1 MVPEGG
7 SIVNAMKV
15 APAQQVMLKIRFLE
29 VARSASREIGVNLVC
44 GKQHD
49 SGLSLIWTMDGT
61 TITGSACAKAGFQ
74 PNVVKEAQES
84 SLIVGLVA
92 AGVGIAVVP
101 ATTRCV
107 GLPGVAY
114 RRIKG
119 KDAHSTLYLA
129 RRKNDTSVHAKKL
142 LKALR
147 LRRISSASPTT

>member
-61 TITGSACAKAGFQ
+61 TITGSACAKAGVQ

-84 SLIVGLVA
+84 SRIVAVVA
-92 AGVGIAVVP
+92 EGSGIGVGP
-101 ATTRCV
+101 ARNR
-107 GLPGVAY
+107 GVC
-114 RRIKG
+114 
-119 KDAHSTLYLA
+119 LA
-129 RRKNDTSVHAKKL
+129 
-142 LKALR
+142 
-147 LRRISSASPTT
+147 